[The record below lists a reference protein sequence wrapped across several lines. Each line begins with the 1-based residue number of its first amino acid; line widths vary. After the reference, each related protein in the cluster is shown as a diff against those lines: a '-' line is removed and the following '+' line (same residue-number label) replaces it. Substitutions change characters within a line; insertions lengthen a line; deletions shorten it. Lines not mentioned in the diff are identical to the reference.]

1 MTSDD
6 GAAPEAAVPDVA
18 GAGVVTTA
26 LPGRRARWLAVA
38 GVLLLVAALAASV
51 WWQARPRATPHV
63 AVAGTTWPS
72 AYVETED
79 PIDGELRY
87 VLTDPG
93 PDGTAYVFDIVND
106 GSSAVTVASHPTVDR
121 PRDAR
126 RAGVVLTPLD
136 AAGGTDAAGEPGP
149 TIRLEP
155 GEAAKLELR
164 PLWEC
169 APFVAGTLLGI
180 DSVDVD
186 VTAQGVTRTQTI
198 ALPVGLFLRT
208 TVDLDPGPEWGC

>member
-1 MTSDD
+1 M
-6 GAAPEAAVPDVA
+6 
-18 GAGVVTTA
+18 
-26 LPGRRARWLAVA
+26 
-38 GVLLLVAALAASV
+38 
-51 WWQARPRATPHV
+51 WWQARPRAVPHV
-63 AVAGTTWPS
+63 AVASRTWPS
-72 AYVETED
+72 AYVETEV

-93 PDGTAYVFDIVND
+93 PDGTAYAFDIVND
-106 GSSAVTVASHPTVDR
+106 GSSAVTVASPPTVDR

-136 AAGGTDAAGEPGP
+136 AAGGTDAAGESGP
-149 TIRLEP
+149 TIRLGP
-155 GEAAKLELR
+155 GELAKLELR

-169 APFVAGTLLGI
+169 APFVAGTRFGI
-180 DSVDVD
+180 DSIDVD

-198 ALPVGLFLRT
+198 ALPVGLFLET